1 MDYRGTYNEF
11 RDALRAFE
19 SGWDR
24 AKYNEGGIQDEQL
37 NELAGGSVQDFYPNR
52 DSWGDLD
59 DDQWNAMSYR
69 SMNAFGFV
77 GYQFGEALLIDLGY
91 YDHDVFYG
99 NGAVSNSWDGSWTGK
114 NNVQSLDDFMTP
126 EAQEVAIQEAFG
138 YHLQI
143 IEIGLSNSGR
153 MLDDFIGREFTY
165 QQDDQQVS
173 VTLTLTGI
181 LAAAHMS
188 GAYSALAVLL
198 GGDQAKDESRSLIL
212 QSMKQFG
219 AYESPSLH
227 EIINFFQD
235 NLTGR
240 KDESDALPHT
250 GVPKEEADVVITWSY
265 GEQKIVH
272 GFDTRNG
279 VIFVDW
285 ISSDQLEITETADGV
300 LFSIPSNGG
309 QTLLLSGVTFA
320 DLTMANFSIQ
330 DASAAG
336 LIRGHIESSARSA
349 ALAATEKADDFH
361 DGHHGHAG
369 DVYKLGVESETQVIT
384 EFDSSSDMIHILE
397 GVSGDHFQIREEDHD
412 MPRKNVCIVITDEF
426 GKTLSTTTF
435 QDVRLSDLSLAN
447 FSVSEQSTFN
457 EVAAAIGETAEV
469 LTLGRGGGC
478 ELVYNNDGSNPPEV
492 TGTTEQ
498 GGSRFRADVNADDIV
513 GFNPETDELDFS
525 GASERSL
532 IVTKAPSGEI
542 VIDSPWKSD
551 AQIIQGITFH
561 DVHIADFG
569 VVEDEH
575 LRQDLGGIV
584 SWEHGMGPREDD
596 TVYIRSHEYG
606 LREVISDFDP
616 ATMKI
621 SFLYYGMRER
631 LSVDETNDGLLVSTQ
646 PTGQSFLFEAI
657 SLDDLVPGHMEFHAS
672 QVMDDNLEA
681 PFDLSQDQVTIVSRD
696 NLLTARAPADE
707 AMDGHQTRVEE
718 PAQIAA
724 VTRSQVPDDGVVA
737 FTWAWGENRIITDFS
752 PSAHKIN
759 IGWISADQISF
770 TETEEG
776 LLIALPS
783 NGGQNLLLEG
793 IYLDDLSAE
802 NFEVKDPSAMQ
813 EVRDLFE
820 AADDSPLAAASADQ
834 RAAADP
840 DPADMAPREFMLD
853 WHWGKQDVVRNFNPE
868 ESTVNIRWLN
878 DSQFEVEQTEDG
890 VLFTLPGNG
899 GRSLLLA
906 GITAADLTVKNIR
919 ANDKNAQAKIDGF
932 LANPERTAD
941 ARTPTETNR
950 LEVAAVSPAPRAASG
965 TAEAVKHAAADTSH
979 RAIGGETVH
988 INWDWAAEEVIMN
1001 FDPATDT
1008 IDLGILN
1015 PSQVQ
1020 IKESRNGVVIE
1031 VLDNGG
1037 HTYTLN
1043 GITLKD
1049 LSPVNF
1055 EARDISDLGLGKDMR
1070 AHQHR
1075 SSNREHH
1082 MT

>member
-24 AKYNEGGIQDEQL
+24 EKYNQGGIQDAQL

-59 DDQWNAMSYR
+59 DDQWDAMSYR
-69 SMNAFGFV
+69 SMNPFGFV

-114 NNVQSLDDFMTP
+114 NNVHSLEDFMTP

-165 QQDDQQVS
+165 QQDDQKVS

-188 GAYSALAVLL
+188 GAYSTLAVLL
-198 GGDQAKDESRSLIL
+198 GGDVSQDESRSLIL
-212 QSMKQFG
+212 QSMQRFG
-219 AYESPSLH
+219 GYESPSLH
-227 EIINFFQD
+227 EIINYFQD
-235 NLTGR
+235 HLTGR
-240 KDESDALPHT
+240 KDLGDSLPHT
-250 GVPKEEADVVITWSY
+250 GVPKEEADVVVTWSY

-272 GFDTRNG
+272 GFDTKNG

-320 DLTMANFSIQ
+320 DLTMTNFSIQ

-336 LIRGHIESSARSA
+336 LIRGYIESSAQSD
-349 ALAATEKADDFH
+349 ALDEPEETG
-361 DGHHGHAG
+361 DGHGVHAG
-369 DVYKLGVESETQVIT
+369 DVYKLGMHTETQVIQ
-384 EFDSSSDMIHILE
+384 EFDSSSDMIHIPD
-397 GVSGDHFQIREEDHD
+397 GVSGDRFKIFEESSNV
-412 MPRKNVCIVITDEF
+412 PRNDVRIVITDEF
-426 GKTLSTTTF
+426 GKILSTTTL
-435 QDVRLSDLSLAN
+435 QDVKLSDLSLAN

-457 EVAAAIGETAEV
+457 EVAIAIGETAEL
-469 LTLGRGGGC
+469 LTMDQVGGC
-478 ELVYNNDGSNPPEV
+478 ELVYSNDGLNPPKV
-492 TGTTEQ
+492 IGTTEQ
-498 GGSRFRADVNADDIV
+498 GGSRFRADVHADDIV
-513 GFNPETDELDFS
+513 GFNPETDELDLS
-525 GASERSL
+525 DASAHSL

-542 VIDSPWKSD
+542 VIDSPWKSE
-551 AQIIQGITFH
+551 AQIMQGVSFD

-569 VVEDEH
+569 VIEDEH
-575 LRQDLGGIV
+575 LRQDLGAVV
-584 SWEHGMGPREDD
+584 SWEHGVGQREDD

-616 ATMKI
+616 AAMRI
-621 SFLYYGMRER
+621 SFLFYGTRER
-631 LSVDETNDGLLVSTQ
+631 MSVEDTADGLLISTL
-646 PTGQSFLFEAI
+646 PTAQSFLFEGI
-657 SLDDLVPGHMEFHAS
+657 SLEDLIPGHLEFHAS
-672 QVMDDNLEA
+672 QVMEDNLEA
-681 PFDLSQDQVTIVSRD
+681 LFGLSQDQVTIVSRD
-696 NLLTARAPADE
+696 GLLNATEPANDTLDDDLTSADE
-707 AMDGHQTRVEE
+707 TGE
-718 PAQIAA
+718 AA
-724 VTRSQVPDDGVVA
+724 TATRSQVPDDGVVL

-752 PSAHKIN
+752 PATHKIN
-759 IGWISADQISF
+759 IGWMSADQISF

-776 LLIALPS
+776 LAIGLPS

-793 IYLDDLSAE
+793 VYVEDLKAE
-802 NFEVKDPSAMQ
+802 NFDARDQSASQ
-813 EVRDLFE
+813 EIHDMLEGQGTR
-820 AADDSPLAAASADQ
+820 PLADTQSD
-834 RAAADP
+834 RA
-840 DPADMAPREFMLD
+840 PAPIPNFIEPGDGSPREFILA
-853 WHWGKQDVVRNFNPE
+853 WHWGKRDVVQDFNPDKD
-868 ESTVNIRWLN
+868 TVNIRWISHN
-878 DSQFEVEQTEDG
+878 QFELEETDDG
-890 VLFTLPGNG
+890 VLFTLPDNG

-906 GITAADLTVKNIR
+906 GISVVDLSADNIH
-919 ANDKNAQAKIDGF
+919 ANDAAAQAKLNDF
-932 LANPERTAD
+932 LAGPETLAD
-941 ARTPTETNR
+941 AGTAPEAEKVEETSNS
-950 LEVAAVSPAPRAASG
+950 ESSEAPSSAPAETTGVAAASN
-965 TAEAVKHAAADTSH
+965 
-979 RAIGGETVH
+979 RAIGGATVR
-988 INWDWAAEEVIMN
+988 INWNWAAEEVIRN

-1008 IDLGILN
+1008 IDFGNLN

-1049 LSPVNF
+1049 LSSVNF
-1055 EARDISDLGLGKDMR
+1055 EARDVNALDNEEGTGANQR
-1070 AHQHR
+1070 R
-1075 SSNREHH
+1075 SSNRENRLS
-1082 MT
+1082 